1 MKVISVRSPYTL
13 IVNETGQS
21 GARLELFIW
30 NKGTTEPTIPTYNL
44 SKKIPSLTQIACN
57 FNISPYCREFI
68 NFTYPDQSEGLAEE
82 NNESWCFVKA
92 KEYSLVGKTETLIST
107 TTMVAV
113 KGFTNYING
122 FNQSDTNDFVPLSS
136 YNKTIYYDRRLL
148 YPYVNFLFDYNGVD
162 EISVFYYSDTYTGTI
177 PYIFLDNSNIS
188 GVYNFKIPITNED
201 INFENG
207 NYFRIISSADYVIY
221 EGSCKLFCEP
231 VYSPKIC
238 KFINSKGGWE
248 FLTFFKGQTRTIDV
262 QSSSASFFPKQLNY
276 DASQGQTQTFNTN
289 GNEKITMHTGYVP
302 ESYSQSIKELLL
314 SEKVMLDE
322 FPVKVNTKSIESKTQ
337 LKSNNISYEI
347 EFEYAFDLINNV
359 V

>member
-1 MKVISVRSPYTL
+1 MRVISVRSPYTL
-13 IVNETGQS
+13 IVNQTGQS

-44 SKKIPSLTQIACN
+44 SKKIPSPTQIACN

-68 NFTYPDQSEGLAEE
+68 TFTYPDQFEGLAEDD
-82 NNESWCFVKA
+82 NESWCFVKA
-92 KEYSLVGKTETLIST
+92 KKYSLVGKTETLIST

-113 KGFTNYING
+113 KGYTNFING

-136 YNKTIYYDRRLL
+136 YNKTIYYDRSLL
-148 YPYVNFLFDYNGVD
+148 YPYVNFLFDYSRTD
-162 EISVFYYSDTYTGTI
+162 EISVNYINNLGQESN
-177 PYIFLDNSNIS
+177 YIFLQPSNFS
-188 GVYNFKIPITNED
+188 SVYNFKIPITDENSY
-201 INFENG
+201 FENG
-207 NYFRIISSADYVIY
+207 NKFQIISNELGLLY
-221 EGSCKLFCEP
+221 EGSCKPFCEP

-289 GNEKITMHTGYVP
+289 GSEKITMHTGYVP

>member
-44 SKKIPSLTQIACN
+44 SQKIASLTQIDCY

-68 NFTYPDQSEGLAEE
+68 NFTYPDQFEGLAEE

-92 KEYSLVGKTETLIST
+92 KQYSLVGKTETLIST

-136 YNKTIYYDRRLL
+136 YNKTIYYDRSLL
-148 YPYVNFLFDYNGVD
+148 YPYVNFLFDYNGTD
-162 EISVFYYSDTYTGTI
+162 EISVEYRNSLGIESSYLFLHPSDVA
-177 PYIFLDNSNIS
+177 NI
-188 GVYNFKIPITNED
+188 YNFKIPITENSID
-201 INFENG
+201 FING
-207 NYFRIISSADYVIY
+207 NEFQILSSELGYIY
-221 EGSCKLFCEP
+221 SGICKPFCEP

-289 GNEKITMHTGYVP
+289 GSEKITMHTGYVP